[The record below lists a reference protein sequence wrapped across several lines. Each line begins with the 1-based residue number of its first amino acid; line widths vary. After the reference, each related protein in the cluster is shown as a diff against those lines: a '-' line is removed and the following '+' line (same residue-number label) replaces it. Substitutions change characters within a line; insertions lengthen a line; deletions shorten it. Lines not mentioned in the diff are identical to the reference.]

1 MTASADPAADGP
13 RGALQDLL
21 VLDLTRILSGPFATM
36 TLADLGADV
45 IKIEQPSTG
54 DDTRAWGPPF
64 QGEEAAYFLSVNRNK
79 RSMAVD
85 LKSAEGREAVWK
97 LAARADVL
105 VENFRPGTAAGLGFG
120 FDELSKANP
129 GLVYASISGYGQTG
143 PEARRAGYDAI
154 AQARSG
160 IMSVTGEADGP
171 PVRVGVSSADL
182 VAGMWATIGILAA
195 LHEKQRTGLGQGV
208 DISLLDGSVAWLT
221 YVASGYFASGNTP
234 RRYGSAHPTIAPY
247 QAFASSDAYV
257 MVAVG
262 NDGLWKRFTSA
273 IEREDLLR
281 DERFATN
288 SARVEN
294 RNVLIPVIE
303 DIMLT
308 HTTEEW
314 VHTLN
319 TAGVPVGPIQ
329 TVGQAVQ
336 DPQVVARGMVVEMQH
351 PTAGRVNTVG
361 CPIRLTRTPA
371 SVRMPPPLLGQQTD
385 EILAGLGYDA
395 VDIAGLHA
403 SGAVE

>member
-1 MTASADPAADGP
+1 
-13 RGALQDLL
+13 
-21 VLDLTRILSGPFATM
+21 
-36 TLADLGADV
+36 
-45 IKIEQPSTG
+45 
-54 DDTRAWGPPF
+54 
-64 QGEEAAYFLSVNRNK
+64 
-79 RSMAVD
+79 
-85 LKSAEGREAVWK
+85 
-97 LAARADVL
+97 
-105 VENFRPGTAAGLGFG
+105 
-120 FDELSKANP
+120 
-129 GLVYASISGYGQTG
+129 
-143 PEARRAGYDAI
+143 
-154 AQARSG
+154 
-160 IMSVTGEADGP
+160 
-171 PVRVGVSSADL
+171 
-182 VAGMWATIGILAA
+182 
-195 LHEKQRTGLGQGV
+195 V

-221 YVASGYFASGNTP
+221 YVASGYFACGNTP